1 MCSAIDGNQCATD
14 ALGGSLAPRDETGII
29 AMQRLWLAAGLSAVL
44 SSLSACAGG
53 LSGQPAQPIPATAF
67 VHVNLVPM
75 TEETVVKDQAVLIRG
90 RKIVAIGPSSDLV
103 IPKGALVVDGA
114 GAYLMPGLAD
124 MHIHTR
130 ENWLSG
136 DWPVSPFDLY
146 LANGVTTTRDF
157 SPGGPSPEY
166 ALRWRDEIAEGKRRG
181 PTLYVAARLGFG
193 PAGDAAE
200 IVERRTAQGFDF
212 IKLYSFLS
220 EKEFREA
227 MSAAKRLG
235 AYTAGHIPFAV
246 GLDGVIAGGMNE
258 IAHVEEL
265 DFELLDFDRSM
276 EREPREWFE
285 YVIGAAA
292 EQFGAASDFSID
304 DIKKRDRDRIS
315 GIIAKLR
322 AADLPVCTTLAVGD
336 IIVQKLFRPAA
347 FLARSE
353 TTYLPAQYL
362 DAFRAGREK
371 HQGQFRGNE
380 DVAAMKYEIERLLL
394 AELKR
399 AGVRLLLGTDSGTG
413 AMGIVPGFSIHD
425 ELRIL
430 TENGFT
436 PYAAIAAGTSRA
448 STVLAA
454 MTGKDAFGTVEVGK
468 RADLLLVGANPL
480 EDVSALKG
488 LRGVM
493 AAGRWYPR
501 AALDRLIAVEN

>member
-1 MCSAIDGNQCATD
+1 
-14 ALGGSLAPRDETGII
+14 
-29 AMQRLWLAAGLSAVL
+29 
-44 SSLSACAGG
+44 
-53 LSGQPAQPIPATAF
+53 
-67 VHVNLVPM
+67 
-75 TEETVVKDQAVLIRG
+75 
-90 RKIVAIGPSSDLV
+90 
-103 IPKGALVVDGA
+103 
-114 GAYLMPGLAD
+114 
-124 MHIHTR
+124 
-130 ENWLSG
+130 
-136 DWPVSPFDLY
+136 
-146 LANGVTTTRDF
+146 
-157 SPGGPSPEY
+157 
-166 ALRWRDEIAEGKRRG
+166 
-181 PTLYVAARLGFG
+181 
-193 PAGDAAE
+193 
-200 IVERRTAQGFDF
+200 
-212 IKLYSFLS
+212 
-220 EKEFREA
+220 
-227 MSAAKRLG
+227 
-235 AYTAGHIPFAV
+235 
-246 GLDGVIAGGMNE
+246 
-258 IAHVEEL
+258 VEEL

-394 AELKR
+394 AELR
-399 AGVRLLLGTDSGTG
+399 WAGVRLLLGTDSGTG